1 MALVKYIPNLQ
12 HHSDHLNLKNYNFK
26 SSIFFSLCN
35 IFVEGASDEA
45 AIAAISD
52 ELDNV
57 FEKFSIQI
65 VSIGGKEVIEQYVP
79 LLKYFSIPHLVLVD
93 YDYHIDNNHN
103 TKNRDTTSDFIIL
116 KARLE
121 DVLTELNPSF
131 RISEKDSVK
140 PEAAYAIVSK
150 EIKKE
155 STKS

>member
-1 MALVKYIPNLQ
+1 M
-12 HHSDHLNLKNYNFK
+12 
-26 SSIFFSLCN
+26 
-35 IFVEGASDEA
+35 SDEA

-150 EIKKE
+150 EIKKDPLKVK
-155 STKS
+155 KSAIGHLFNKAIEKVGLDIDKVWAKNI